1 MPVIAQGLSVAD
13 LDRQNRE
20 FLGTGGR
27 SEENGSA
34 GFQPAFLDTETR
46 SVYPS
51 RFRDGRRAPIHM
63 LDGLP
68 EPLVLARDAVGR
80 VAAVKR
86 SIVAGFARN
95 GRFYTRDEAARHAA
109 AAPAW

>member
-1 MPVIAQGLSVAD
+1 MSPVAECLSIAD
-13 LDRQNRE
+13 LERQNRE
-20 FLGTGGR
+20 FRGTGGR

-34 GFQPAFLDTETR
+34 GFQPAFLDMETR

-51 RFRDGRRAPIHM
+51 RFRDGQRAPIHL

-68 EPLVLARDAVGR
+68 EQLVLARDALGR

-95 GRFYTRDEAARHAA
+95 GRFYTRDEAALCTAA
-109 AAPAW
+109 MPA